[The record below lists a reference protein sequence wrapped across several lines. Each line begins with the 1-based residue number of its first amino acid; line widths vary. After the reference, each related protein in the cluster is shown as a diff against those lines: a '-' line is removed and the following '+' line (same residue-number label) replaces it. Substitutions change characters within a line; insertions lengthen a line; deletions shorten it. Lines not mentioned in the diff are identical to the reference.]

1 MNDRAMAILTISV
14 LALFLGILIHR
25 VPRLD
30 LGIVVGLSFLLVVY
44 DFFLSP
50 SRAGKKK

>member
-1 MNDRAMAILTISV
+1 MNDRAMAILTITV
-14 LALFLGILIHR
+14 LGIFLGLLIQR

-30 LGIVVGLSFLLVVY
+30 LGVIVGVSFLLVVY

-50 SRAGKKK
+50 TRVGRK